1 MVKKNP
7 SCRDSILPTIL
18 DALLCL
24 CLQIN
29 YGDKALVTEHLL
41 AEFL

>member
-24 CLQIN
+24 SLQIN
-29 YGDKALVTEHLL
+29 YGDKALVTEHLP